1 MPIPYEWLVAWLLA
15 VNLLAILYTVVDK
28 RRARQGKW
36 RVSESTLLLIAAL
49 GGAAAMLVTMRRIR
63 HKTQHKKFMWGLPV
77 MLVAQVMVLL
87 WLFFR

>member
-1 MPIPYEWLVAWLLA
+1 MPIPYEWLAAYLLA
-15 VNLLAILYTVVDK
+15 VSLLAVIYTVVDK

-49 GGAAAMLVTMRRIR
+49 GGAAAMLATMRRIR

-77 MLVAQVMVLL
+77 MLVAQAMVLL